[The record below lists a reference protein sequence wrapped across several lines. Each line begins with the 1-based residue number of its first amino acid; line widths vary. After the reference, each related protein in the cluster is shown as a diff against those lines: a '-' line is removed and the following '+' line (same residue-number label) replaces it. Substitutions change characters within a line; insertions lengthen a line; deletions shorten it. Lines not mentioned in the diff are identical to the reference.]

1 MASALE
7 AIFPRQA
14 SNDYRGGLVPFYG
27 YLLFVAQHAF
37 SACVHYFK
45 HDSGK
50 VSIAGMVHFEGTPDP
65 NEMVWAM
72 GANAGM
78 WELIILMIYGL
89 VLWRY
94 RNLIPLMFA
103 LGIAASVLG
112 FARGMVYPLGPEY
125 FEHTPPA
132 WIVAVPKLLFR
143 VLMLFLAVRRSTRSP
158 VGAA

>member
-7 AIFPRQA
+7 TIFPRQA
-14 SNDYRGGLVPFYG
+14 SNDYRGGPVPFYG
-27 YLLFVAQHAF
+27 FLLFVAQHAF
-37 SACVHYFK
+37 SASVHYFK

-78 WELIILMIYGL
+78 WELIILMLYGL

-103 LGIAASVLG
+103 FAITAAVLG
-112 FARGMVYPLGPEY
+112 LGVGIMHPIGPEY

-132 WIVAVPKLLFR
+132 RIAALPMLLFA
-143 VLMLFLAVRRSTRSP
+143 VLMLFLCVRQP
-158 VGAA
+158 QGARVHAS